1 MALSIKSQEADRLA
15 RALAAETGES
25 ITDAVVVSLRERLE
39 RTRGRRSELAL
50 RRLSALADELTR
62 LPVVDARTADEI
74 IGYDRDGLPV

>member
-1 MALSIKSQEADRLA
+1 MALSIKSLEADRLA
-15 RALAAETGES
+15 RVLAAETGES

-50 RRLSALADELTR
+50 RRLSALADELTG

-74 IGYDRDGLPV
+74 IGYDRDGLPE